1 MGIVPIAP
9 YQMRNQGTQRRDSE
23 TPDLRYSILVGLLA
37 LSESLPLPTSPH
49 DTPQRDRSRPRT
61 PQKKQ
66 AEAKPDR
73 RPPGAPRTGPPLTDV
88 LPYIQRH

>member
-1 MGIVPIAP
+1 M
-9 YQMRNQGTQRRDSE
+9 THLKE
-23 TPDLRYSILVGLLA
+23 TGPDHG
-37 LSESLPLPTSPH
+37 PPK
-49 DTPQRDRSRPRT
+49 
-61 PQKKQ
+61 KKQ